1 MSVFHRRRAAHAHYD
16 YTRGSL
22 GRGLARLALPSCGEQ
37 VAWNVDAVVELYWVG
52 KLGPEY
58 LAAVSLCFMMTFFIR
73 AVPLGARIAGG
84 ALVAQRV
91 GAGDDE
97 GAALMAG
104 QSITITILYTSLLG
118 AAGYLLAPWLMAL
131 LTTDPRVR
139 ELGAVYFRVSFIFF
153 IFYDTIATL
162 AHVLRGAGE
171 PGYSLAGMAA
181 SAATATVLMPFLVFG
196 WGPLPGMGIGG
207 APLAVGVGRI
217 IGTSVV
223 MAFLFSGRSRLH
235 LRLDHLRPDG
245 GVCWRICVL
254 GWPAAAQ
261 NLLERGSNLILVRIL
276 SLFGPVTVAAFGVS
290 NRITN
295 VSRMP
300 AFGVQ
305 AAVRTLVGQNLG
317 AGLPERAVQSVRL
330 SMWLTGLFM
339 GSVTVGLF
347 WFAPPVVLFFGLAGE
362 AADVGSLCLRILA
375 VSLLFESARRVLA
388 GAFHGAA
395 NAKPPMVVEG
405 IVRWVVEIPLGYLA
419 AVTLGMGGAGVWWTI
434 AGGQVLA
441 GAALFGWFFWWSAE
455 GLKAQPLH
463 IVRRP
468 CPEEPA
474 EPPRPEDGAP

>member
-1 MSVFHRRRAAHAHYD
+1 MSVFHRRRAARAHYD

-73 AVPLGARIAGG
+73 AIPLGARIAGG

-97 GAALMAG
+97 GA
-104 QSITITILYTSLLG
+104 
-118 AAGYLLAPWLMAL
+118 
-131 LTTDPRVR
+131 
-139 ELGAVYFRVSFIFF
+139 
-153 IFYDTIATL
+153 
-162 AHVLRGAGE
+162 E

-217 IGTSVV
+217 IGTFVV

-330 SMWLTGLFM
+330 SMWLTGFFM

-347 WFAPPVVLFFGLAGE
+347 WFAPQVVLFFGLAGE